1 MSIEIRNVSKQFG
14 DFHALRDVSLDII
27 DSPEHSQAQNA
38 KAFAYVRP
46 HDLDVERYSP
56 GAGLDAEGRPRGIVA
71 QLSRAIV
78 VGPIARLELIP
89 SQDHK
94 PADNASPDSL
104 IEAQIP
110 AQQFKEQGFKEG
122 ETLVVTPRRARAP
135 RRVLAL
141 ISVACVGMLAFGMYL
156 QHVVGLEPC
165 PMCIVQRYALILV
178 AVFAALASVRGS
190 KGWWM
195 GFAALAL
202 LSSGFGAFVAARQSW
217 LQWYPPEVATC
228 GRDFYGMI
236 ENYPISR
243 AIPMI
248 FRGSGDCSAIDW
260 TFLGGSIANWSF
272 ICFVGFGLVLL
283 ALLVRGF
290 KGGSR

>member
-1 MSIEIRNVSKQFG
+1 MNWLTTS
-14 DFHALRDVSLDII
+14 
-27 DSPEHSQAQNA
+27 
-38 KAFAYVRP
+38 
-46 HDLDVERYSP
+46 
-56 GAGLDAEGRPRGIVA
+56 
-71 QLSRAIV
+71 
-78 VGPIARLELIP
+78 
-89 SQDHK
+89 
-94 PADNASPDSL
+94 
-104 IEAQIP
+104 
-110 AQQFKEQGFKEG
+110 
-122 ETLVVTPRRARAP
+122 P

-141 ISVACVGMLAFGMYL
+141 ISVACVAMLAFGMYL

-178 AVFAALASVRGS
+178 AVFAGLASLGGK

-195 GFAALAL
+195 SFTVLAVL
-202 LSSGFGAFVAARQSW
+202 AGGFGAFTAARQSW

-236 ENYPISR
+236 ENYPVRR

-272 ICFVGFGLVLL
+272 VWFVVFGLAMLW
-283 ALLVRGF
+283 LLVRGMRA
-290 KGGSR
+290 GRS